1 MKRILLLLL
10 LTTAYLGFSQ
20 ESERVP
26 IRGKVVVDN
35 NDLEG
40 ITVFNTSSNR
50 GTITNENGEFR
61 IQAMLNDKIEFAA
74 LQFKDFTV
82 TIDET
87 IIKTGQMTVYLVEQ
101 VNKLDEVLILPYDL
115 TGNLNADIE
124 SIRTFNPDMD
134 ALAFGVRNSNEYQ
147 FADDN
152 RSKVRNTA
160 MPDSSHP
167 VIVNGLNVINVVKL
181 MISPLLKQDLEFR
194 ETNTIELTD
203 DNDLEDFYSISFIST
218 NFDIPPDR
226 VDEFIEYAENNG
238 LRERMVDWDNELE
251 LLQFL
256 YEKRDEFIK
265 ENGKKD

>member
-1 MKRILLLLL
+1 MKHLILLLLFFIS
-10 LTTAYLGFSQ
+10 FSGSSQ
-20 ESERVP
+20 QADRIP

-40 ITVFNTSSNR
+40 ITVYNTSSNQ
-50 GTITNENGEFR
+50 GTTTNEKGEFR

-82 TIDET
+82 TVDET
-87 IIKTGQMTVYLVEQ
+87 IIRTRQMTVYLVEQ

-115 TGNLNADIE
+115 TGNLEADIE

-134 ALAFGVRNSNEYQ
+134 ALAFGVKNSSEYQ
-147 FADDN
+147 FADDA
-152 RSKVRNTA
+152 RSGVVNSA

-167 VIVNGLNVINVVKL
+167 VIVNGLNVINIVKL
-181 MISPLLKQDLEFR
+181 MISPLMKQNLEFR
-194 ETNTIELTD
+194 PDNTIELRD
-203 DNDLEDFYSISFIST
+203 DNDLKDFYSISFIST
-218 NFDIPPDR
+218 NFDIPTAR

-238 LRERMVDWDNELE
+238 LKERMVDRDREIE

-256 YEKRDEFIK
+256 YEKRDEFIRK
-265 ENGKKD
+265 DVKKD